1 MKGNLLDVV
10 LTDVEGMCAVQVLP
24 PVADHCLV
32 QVVVDVQTLQSV
44 QVDRQVWDWK
54 SANWPGQRSAL
65 SQVNWNE
72 IFNLDD
78 AHDVTEKF
86 TETILRQAKQFISYR
101 SARFHKSSHP
111 WMNGKACDAL
121 DGCDGCDA
129 RDDSAVR
136 RFDGWGEFDACD
148 GCDGCD
154 ARDASAAGRAWCADS
169 SETPAFPIRHPQSV
183 HADRKGV

>member
-1 MKGNLLDVV
+1 M
-10 LTDVEGMCAVQVLP
+10 
-24 PVADHCLV
+24 
-32 QVVVDVQTLQSV
+32 
-44 QVDRQVWDWK
+44 
-54 SANWPGQRSAL
+54 
-65 SQVNWNE
+65 NWNE

-129 RDDSAVR
+129 RDDSAAR
-136 RFDGWGEFDACD
+136 RFDGWGEFDAFD

-154 ARDASAAGRAWCADS
+154 RALDGGWCCQHASRIPTQLCLALS
-169 SETPAFPIRHPQSV
+169 
-183 HADRKGV
+183 DRKGVVGSV